1 MAMIFNRVCQWI
13 CSHGS
18 CNKRSSQSMQGS
30 RRRRRSTIAS
40 NSTLLKTQLP
50 PIYELPDVEYRDE
63 EEVAM
68 ECEKARKAS
77 VMAAREAAKRRKRLR
92 TSSNSSNG
100 SGGSASTSTSST
112 PGKARKLLMD
122 MPLPASASQG
132 IRRPSASRS
141 SSQRSQGSQRGRSK
155 SLERLRLQAALRGNN
170 YQGYRVVLSA

>member
-1 MAMIFNRVCQWI
+1 
-13 CSHGS
+13 
-18 CNKRSSQSMQGS
+18 
-30 RRRRRSTIAS
+30 
-40 NSTLLKTQLP
+40 
-50 PIYELPDVEYRDE
+50 
-63 EEVAM
+63 M

-100 SGGSASTSTSST
+100 SGGSASTSTSSSST
-112 PGKARKLLMD
+112 PGKARRLLMD

-170 YQGYRVVLSA
+170 YQGYRVVLSAQIKTSKCKVCISIIFLGGDQISKLLVGNFEIRSLLKYVVTKIIDFLYLLQRCEITK

>member
-1 MAMIFNRVCQWI
+1 M
-13 CSHGS
+13 
-18 CNKRSSQSMQGS
+18 MQKCVTFGLREYFHCTTS
-30 RRRRRSTIAS
+30 AYFLFIHLLT
-40 NSTLLKTQLP
+40 TLFQFFILFFS
-50 PIYELPDVEYRDE
+50 RDE

-100 SGGSASTSTSST
+100 SGGSASTSSFST

>member
-1 MAMIFNRVCQWI
+1 
-13 CSHGS
+13 
-18 CNKRSSQSMQGS
+18 
-30 RRRRRSTIAS
+30 
-40 NSTLLKTQLP
+40 
-50 PIYELPDVEYRDE
+50 
-63 EEVAM
+63 M

-100 SGGSASTSTSST
+100 SGGSASTSSSST

-132 IRRPSASRS
+132 IRRPSATRS

-170 YQGYRVVLSA
+170 YQGYRVVLSAQIKTSKCKVCISIFFLREAKFQNYQFGNFEIRSLLNYVVTKIVDFFVPPPKM

>member
-1 MAMIFNRVCQWI
+1 MMQKCVTFGLRENFHCATSTYFIFI
-13 CSHGS
+13 HLE
-18 CNKRSSQSMQGS
+18 
-30 RRRRRSTIAS
+30 
-40 NSTLLKTQLP
+40 LLCFNFFILFFS
-50 PIYELPDVEYRDE
+50 RDE

-100 SGGSASTSTSST
+100 SGGSASTSSSST

>member
-1 MAMIFNRVCQWI
+1 MQKCVTFGFREYFHCTTSAYFLFIHLELLCFNFFI
-13 CSHGS
+13 
-18 CNKRSSQSMQGS
+18 
-30 RRRRRSTIAS
+30 
-40 NSTLLKTQLP
+40 LFF
-50 PIYELPDVEYRDE
+50 RDE

-100 SGGSASTSTSST
+100 SGGSASTSTSSSST
-112 PGKARKLLMD
+112 PGKARRLLMD